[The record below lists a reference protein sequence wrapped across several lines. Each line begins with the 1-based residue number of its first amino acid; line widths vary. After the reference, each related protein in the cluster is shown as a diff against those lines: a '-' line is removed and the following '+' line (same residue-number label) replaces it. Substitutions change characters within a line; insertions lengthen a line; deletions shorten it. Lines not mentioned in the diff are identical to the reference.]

1 MLTYEY
7 MRSLR
12 LKLVSVQSHCT
23 DDDAGGGAGGYLLLN
38 YTTYKVMS

>member
-23 DDDAGGGAGGYLLLN
+23 DDDAGGGAGVTFFL
-38 YTTYKVMS
+38 TTLPTR